1 MKKNIIPL
9 FLLLLMIFSII
20 GACVFKH
27 WSFMFLAAEF
37 ILFHLVPP
45 FTVLLSMLA
54 YKKKAGLLV
63 YPVRMGKS
71 PLQKAESKTVEKQ
84 TSNLWFKPFCNKCRN
99 KRKCN
104 KVNDTGGK
112 RTPAF
117 VFFKL
122 CASIIKPLV
131 WLFVAYAVN
140 GRIICS
146 YAPAFYNHSAV

>member
-54 YKKKAGLLV
+54 YNKKLKVKQWKNKLPTYDSSLFAINAETKESVIKSMIQAENVHLLLFFLSFV
-63 YPVRMGKS
+63 PVLLS
-71 PLQKAESKTVEKQ
+71 
-84 TSNLWFKPFCNKCRN
+84 LWFGYLWLMLLMAALFAVMHLPF
-99 KRKCN
+99 
-104 KVNDTGGK
+104 
-112 RTPAF
+112 
-117 VFFKL
+117 
-122 CASIIKPLV
+122 IIIQRFNLP
-131 WLFVAYAVN
+131 
-140 GRIICS
+140 RILRMRS
-146 YAPAFYNHSAV
+146 ENF